1 MMGIQPAG
9 PHAGNGFFGRRDLGQ
24 RGVRVATGTGTASFQ
39 TVRENNLRT
48 VLRTVRGLAPCSRAA
63 VAADTGL
70 NKTTVSSLVADLMA
84 RGLVRETGE
93 TSQRRVGRPGVLL
106 ALDDRSIAAVGLEV
120 NIDYLSV
127 VAVDLLHRELTHRHV
142 PLDARSAG
150 AEECA
155 RRMADALREVA
166 GATELRGRSVVGVSV
181 AVPGLIDSPSGT
193 VTRAPNLAWWDEP
206 LRDLVR
212 SALAG
217 SALEGTPVLVDN
229 DANLGAMGEYR
240 FGPFSGL
247 PDLVYVTGEVG
258 IGAGVLTG
266 GELLR
271 GAGGFAGEIGHLELE
286 PGGPECSCGRLGCL
300 EALAGIGAILR
311 AALPDLAPDRPL
323 SGRDIP
329 DLVAIAVERASAG
342 DATAVGALERA
353 GTWLGRGVA
362 TLVNVV
368 NPGAVVLGGYFVP
381 MARWLLPQCRAAARS
396 HSFAPEAGGCR
407 VEHSDLGMSAAA
419 RGGAAVM
426 IHGLD
431 SGTLPLPAADP
442 VDN

>member
-1 MMGIQPAG
+1 M
-9 PHAGNGFFGRRDLGQ
+9 
-24 RGVRVATGTGTASFQ
+24 ATGTGTVSFQ
-39 TVRENNLRT
+39 TVRETNLRT
-48 VLRTVRGLAPCSRAA
+48 VLRTVRELAPCSRAA
-63 VAADTGL
+63 VAAATGL
-70 NKTTVSSLVADLMA
+70 NKTTVSSLVTDLMA

-106 ALDDRSIAAVGLEV
+106 ALDDRSVAAIGLEV
-120 NIDYLSV
+120 NVDYLSV
-127 VAVDLLHRELTHRHV
+127 VAVDLLHRELVHRHV

-150 AEECA
+150 ALDCA
-155 RRMADALREVA
+155 HRIADILREVTE
-166 GATELRGRSVVGVSV
+166 GPELRGRSVLGVSV

-193 VTRAPNLAWWDEP
+193 VKRAPNLGWLAVP
-206 LRDLVR
+206 LRELLRSHLV
-212 SALAG
+212 G
-217 SALEGTPVLVDN
+217 SPLSEATILVDN
-229 DANLGAMGEYR
+229 DANLGAMAEYR
-240 FGPFSGL
+240 FGPLAGL
-247 PDLVYVTGEVG
+247 SDLVYVTGEVG

-271 GAGGFAGEIGHLELE
+271 GAGGFAGEIGHLELA
-286 PGGPECSCGRLGCL
+286 PDGPECSCGRRGCL

-311 AALPDLAPDRPL
+311 AALPDLVADRPL
-323 SGRDIP
+323 SGRDVA
-329 DLVAIAVERASAG
+329 DLVEVAVERALSG
-342 DATAVGALERA
+342 DRTAVAALEEA

-381 MARWLLPQCRAAARS
+381 MAPWLLPRCRAAALA

-407 VEHSDLGMSAAA
+407 VEPSDLGMSAAS

-431 SGTLPLPAADP
+431 SGDLPLPQP
-442 VDN
+442 